1 MGLLNIL
8 LGALAALDIMRPGF
22 LLAVLTRPRCCYWR
36 PRACGVSGWKRSGP
50 MKHLLR
56 NRNFWIILSTDT
68 GLVCA
73 SYLLAYLIRF
83 EGNIPPEQMEL
94 LLQTLPWV
102 VPLKIALFAWVG
114 LYRGMWRYTSIADL
128 INIIKAVVIAAG
140 AIALALVLVRRFE
153 GFSRSVLIMDALVT
167 LMLIGGI
174 RLLIRVYIQKNSPA
188 NFFIPAYFPF
198 FNPDR
203 TKLTRLLIVGAGDAA
218 EKMLR
223 EIQDNPR
230 LKYNPVGFL
239 DDDAR
244 KRGQSI
250 HGVSVLGAIDEI
262 EDISIQFDEILI
274 AIPSARG
281 DVMRRIVEICDR
293 TGKRYRTIP
302 KIGELIEGR
311 ITVNAIRE
319 VRLEDLVGR
328 QEVLLDQEM
337 ISRFLCGKRIL
348 VTGAGG
354 SIGSELVR
362 QISRFQPLAVG
373 LLDFNELN
381 LFQVE
386 QEFQRRLQSL
396 PTQSFLADIRDRD
409 ALSRV
414 LREFRPHI
422 LFHAAAY
429 KHVPM
434 QENHPREAVL
444 NNVLGTRNLV
454 DLALETDVE
463 RFVLVSTDKAVRP
476 TNVMGATKRVAELF
490 VESMNGRQDTRFVAV
505 RFGNVFSSSGSAIPI
520 FQYQIAQGGPV
531 TVTHPDV
538 IRYFMSIPEAAQ
550 LILQAGAM
558 GEGGEIFILDMGE
571 PIRIVDM
578 ARDLIR
584 LHGLEPEKDIAIE
597 FTGLRPGEKL
607 YEELITSGEGIVPT
621 GHEKIM
627 VLRGKTRNE
636 VALLAQIESLL
647 AIARQGDRAAIRKK
661 LREIVPEYN
670 PAD

>member
-1 MGLLNIL
+1 M
-8 LGALAALDIMRPGF
+8 
-22 LLAVLTRPRCCYWR
+22 
-36 PRACGVSGWKRSGP
+36 
-50 MKHLLR
+50 
-56 NRNFWIILSTDT
+56 
-68 GLVCA
+68 
-73 SYLLAYLIRF
+73 LAYLIRF
-83 EGNIPPEQMEL
+83 EGSVPPEQLEML
-94 LLQTLPWV
+94 MQTLPWL
-102 VPLKIALFAWVG
+102 VPLKIAVFFSLG

-128 INIIKAVVIAAG
+128 INIIKAT
-140 AIALALVLVRRFE
+140 AIGTGVLATALLIIHRFE
-153 GFSRSVLIMDALVT
+153 GFSRSVLILDSLITLILV
-167 LMLIGGI
+167 GGA
-174 RLLIRVYIQKNSPA
+174 RMLIRVYIQRT
-188 NFFIPAYFPF
+188 IPASFFSPTFFPF

-203 TKLTRLLIVGAGDAA
+203 EKRTRLLIVGAGDAA

-223 EIQDNPR
+223 EIQENPR
-230 LKYNPVGFL
+230 IHYRPVGFL
-239 DDDAR
+239 DDNPR
-244 KRGQSI
+244 KRGQAI
-250 HGVSVLGAIDEI
+250 HGVPVLGTIEEI
-262 EDISIQFDEILI
+262 GTLPIQFDEILI

-281 DVMRRIVEICDR
+281 DVMRRVVELCDR

-311 ITVNAIRE
+311 ISVNAIRE

-328 QEVLLDQEM
+328 QEVRLDPDM
-337 ISRFLCGKRIL
+337 ISSFLCGKRIL

-362 QISRFQPLAVG
+362 QISRFQPQVVG
-373 LLDFNELN
+373 LLDFSELN
-381 LFQVE
+381 LFQID
-386 QEFQRRLQSL
+386 QEFQRRLRAL
-396 PTQSFLADIRDRD
+396 PTESFLTDVRDRD
-409 ALSRV
+409 ALKAVMER
-414 LREFRPHI
+414 FRPHI

-434 QENHPREAVL
+434 QESHPREAVL

-454 DLALETDVE
+454 ELAIEAEVE

-490 VESMNGRQDTRFVAV
+490 VESMNGRQVTRFVAV

-520 FQYQIAQGGPV
+520 FQEQIAAGGPV

-538 IRYFMSIPEAAQ
+538 RRYFMSIPEAAQ

-584 LHGLEPEKDIAIE
+584 LHGLEPDKDIAIE

-607 YEELITSGEGIVPT
+607 HEELITSGEGIVPT
-621 GHEKIM
+621 GHEKIL
-627 VLRGKTRNE
+627 VLRGKTLDAATLLAKIE
-636 VALLAQIESLL
+636 ALLAIS
-647 AIARQGDRAAIRKK
+647 RQGNGEAIRKK
-661 LREIVPEYN
+661 LRDIVPEYK
-670 PAD
+670 PQH

>member
-1 MGLLNIL
+1 
-8 LGALAALDIMRPGF
+8 
-22 LLAVLTRPRCCYWR
+22 
-36 PRACGVSGWKRSGP
+36 

-56 NRNFWIILSTDT
+56 NRNFWIIFVIDV

-73 SYLLAYLIRF
+73 SYVLAYIIRF
-83 EGNIPPEQMEL
+83 EGDIPSEQMAL
-94 LLQTLPWV
+94 LLQTLPWIV
-102 VPLKIALFAWVG
+102 LLKIAVFAWIG
-114 LYRGMWRYTSIADL
+114 LYRGMWRYTSISDL
-128 INIIKAVVIAAG
+128 VNIITATVISTG
-140 AIALALVLVRRFE
+140 AISLALVLVRRFE
-153 GFSRSVLIMDALVT
+153 GFSRSVLILDGLIT

-174 RLLIRVYIQKNSPA
+174 RLLIRVYIQKSVPA
-188 NFFIPAYFPF
+188 SFFNPAYFPF

-203 TKLTRLLIVGAGDAA
+203 KKRVRLLIVGAGDAA

-230 LKYNPVGFL
+230 LKYYPVGFL

-244 KRGQSI
+244 KRGRSI
-250 HGVSVLGAIDEI
+250 HGVPVLGTIDEI
-262 EDISIQFDEILI
+262 GEIPVQFDEILI
-274 AIPSARG
+274 AIPSANG
-281 DVMRRIVEICDR
+281 DEMRRLVEICDR
-293 TGKRYRTIP
+293 TGKRFRTIP

-311 ITVNAIRE
+311 ISVSAIRE

-362 QISRFQPLAVG
+362 QISRFQPKAVG
-373 LLDFNELN
+373 LLDFSELN

-386 QEFQRRLQSL
+386 QEFQRRLQAL

-409 ALSRV
+409 ALYRV
-414 LREFRPHI
+414 LREFKPHI
-422 LFHAAAY
+422 IFHAAAY

-434 QENHPREAVL
+434 QENQPREAVL

-454 DLALETDVE
+454 DLALEMEVE
-463 RFVLVSTDKAVRP
+463 SFVLVSTDKAVRP

-505 RFGNVFSSSGSAIPI
+505 RFGNVLSSSGSAIPI
-520 FQYQIAQGGPV
+520 FQAQIAEGGPV

-538 IRYFMSIPEAAQ
+538 TRYFMSIPEAAQ
-550 LILQAGAM
+550 LILQAGTM
-558 GEGGEIFILDMGE
+558 GKGGEILILNMGK
-571 PIRIVDM
+571 PIRIVDL

-621 GHEKIM
+621 GHKKIM
-627 VLRGKTRNE
+627 VLRGKTLDAA
-636 VALLAQIESLL
+636 ALLAQIESLL
-647 AIARQGDRAAIRKK
+647 AIARQGNREAIKKK
-661 LREIVPEYN
+661 LQEIVPEYQ
-670 PAD
+670 PQS

>member
-1 MGLLNIL
+1 
-8 LGALAALDIMRPGF
+8 
-22 LLAVLTRPRCCYWR
+22 
-36 PRACGVSGWKRSGP
+36 
-50 MKHLLR
+50 
-56 NRNFWIILSTDT
+56 
-68 GLVCA
+68 
-73 SYLLAYLIRF
+73 
-83 EGNIPPEQMEL
+83 
-94 LLQTLPWV
+94 
-102 VPLKIALFAWVG
+102 
-114 LYRGMWRYTSIADL
+114 
-128 INIIKAVVIAAG
+128 
-140 AIALALVLVRRFE
+140 
-153 GFSRSVLIMDALVT
+153 
-167 LMLIGGI
+167 
-174 RLLIRVYIQKNSPA
+174 
-188 NFFIPAYFPF
+188 
-198 FNPDR
+198 
-203 TKLTRLLIVGAGDAA
+203 
-218 EKMLR
+218 
-223 EIQDNPR
+223 
-230 LKYNPVGFL
+230 
-239 DDDAR
+239 
-244 KRGQSI
+244 
-250 HGVSVLGAIDEI
+250 
-262 EDISIQFDEILI
+262 
-274 AIPSARG
+274 
-281 DVMRRIVEICDR
+281 
-293 TGKRYRTIP
+293 
-302 KIGELIEGR
+302 
-311 ITVNAIRE
+311 
-319 VRLEDLVGR
+319 
-328 QEVLLDQEM
+328 
-337 ISRFLCGKRIL
+337 
-348 VTGAGG
+348 
-354 SIGSELVR
+354 
-362 QISRFQPLAVG
+362 
-373 LLDFNELN
+373 
-381 LFQVE
+381 
-386 QEFQRRLQSL
+386 
-396 PTQSFLADIRDRD
+396 
-409 ALSRV
+409 
-414 LREFRPHI
+414 
-422 LFHAAAY
+422 
-429 KHVPM
+429 M
-434 QENHPREAVL
+434 QENHPWEAVL

>member
-1 MGLLNIL
+1 MTSSWS
-8 LGALAALDIMRPGF
+8 APP
-22 LLAVLTRPRCCYWR
+22 TC
-36 PRACGVSGWKRSGP
+36 S
-50 MKHLLR
+50 
-56 NRNFWIILSTDT
+56 
-68 GLVCA
+68 
-73 SYLLAYLIRF
+73 AYLIRF

-94 LLQTLPWV
+94 LVQTLPGIV
-102 VPLKIALFAWVG
+102 LLKIAVFAWIG

-128 INIIKAVVIAAG
+128 INIITATVISAG
-140 AIALALVLVRRFE
+140 AIALTLVLVRRFE
-153 GFSRSVLIMDALVT
+153 GFSRSVLILDALIT
-167 LMLIGGI
+167 LMLVGGI
-174 RLLIRVYIQKNSPA
+174 RLLIRVYIQKN
-188 NFFIPAYFPF
+188 IPASFFNLTYFPF

-203 TKLTRLLIVGAGDAA
+203 EKRNRLLIVGAGDAA

-230 LKYNPVGFL
+230 LKYIPVGFL

-244 KRGQSI
+244 KRGRSI
-250 HGVSVLGAIDEI
+250 HGVPVLGAIDDIGEI
-262 EDISIQFDEILI
+262 PVQFDEILI
-274 AIPSARG
+274 AIPSANG
-281 DVMRRIVEICDR
+281 DEMRRLVEICDR
-293 TGKRYRTIP
+293 TGKRFRTIP

-311 ITVNAIRE
+311 ISVSTIRE

-328 QEVLLDQEM
+328 QEVRLDPES

-362 QISRFQPLAVG
+362 QISRFQPQAVG
-373 LLDFNELN
+373 LLDFSELN

-386 QEFQRRLQSL
+386 QEFERRLRSL
-396 PTQSFLADIRDRD
+396 PTQSFLADVRDRD
-409 ALSRV
+409 ALNRV
-414 LREFRPHI
+414 LSEFRPHI
-422 LFHAAAY
+422 IFHAAAY

-454 DLALETDVE
+454 DLALEMEVE
-463 RFVLVSTDKAVRP
+463 SFVLVSTDKAVRP

-505 RFGNVFSSSGSAIPI
+505 RFGNVLSSSGSAIPI
-520 FQYQIAQGGPV
+520 FQAQIAEGGPV

-538 IRYFMSIPEAAQ
+538 MRYFMSIPEAAQ

-558 GEGGEIFILDMGE
+558 GKGGEILILNMGK
-571 PIRIVDM
+571 PIRIVDL

-627 VLRGKTRNE
+627 VLRGKTHDAA
-636 VALLAQIESLL
+636 ALLAQIESLL
-647 AIARQGDRAAIRKK
+647 AVARQGNREAIKKK
-661 LREIVPEYN
+661 LQEIVPEYN
-670 PAD
+670 PAG

>member
-1 MGLLNIL
+1 
-8 LGALAALDIMRPGF
+8 
-22 LLAVLTRPRCCYWR
+22 
-36 PRACGVSGWKRSGP
+36 

-56 NRNFWIILSTDT
+56 NRNFWIIFVIDV
-68 GLVCA
+68 GLVCT
-73 SYLLAYLIRF
+73 SYVLAYIIRF
-83 EGNIPPEQMEL
+83 EGDIPPEQMAL
-94 LLQTLPWV
+94 LLQTLPWIV
-102 VPLKIALFAWVG
+102 LLKIAVFAWIG

-128 INIIKAVVIAAG
+128 VNIITATVICAG

-153 GFSRSVLIMDALVT
+153 GFSRSVLILDALIT
-167 LMLIGGI
+167 LMLIGGL
-174 RLLIRVYIQKNSPA
+174 RLLIRVYIQRTVPA
-188 NFFIPAYFPF
+188 SFFNPAFFPF

-203 TKLTRLLIVGAGDAA
+203 EKRTRLLIVGAGDAA

-230 LKYNPVGFL
+230 VKYRPVGFL
-239 DDDAR
+239 DDNPR
-244 KRGQSI
+244 KQGQAI
-250 HGVSVLGAIDEI
+250 HGIPVLGAID
-262 EDISIQFDEILI
+262 DIGELPIQFDEILI

-311 ITVNAIRE
+311 ITANTIRE

-328 QEVLLDQEM
+328 QEVHLDPEM

-362 QISRFQPLAVG
+362 QISRFQPQVVG
-373 LLDFNELN
+373 LLDFSELN

-386 QEFQRRLQSL
+386 QEFQLRLRSL
-396 PTQSFLADIRDRD
+396 PTEIFLTDIRDRD
-409 ALSRV
+409 ALQRV
-414 LREFRPHI
+414 LESFKPHI
-422 LFHAAAY
+422 IFHAAAY

-434 QENHPREAVL
+434 QENHPWEAVL

-454 DLALETDVE
+454 DLALETEVE

-490 VESMNGRQDTRFVAV
+490 VESMNGQQVTQFVAV

-520 FQYQIAQGGPV
+520 FQEQIARGGPV

-538 IRYFMSIPEAAQ
+538 RRYFMSIPEAAQ

-584 LHGLEPEKDIAIE
+584 LHGLEPEKDISIE

-607 YEELITSGEGIVPT
+607 YEELITVGEGIVPT
-621 GHEKIM
+621 GHDKIM
-627 VLRGKTRNE
+627 VLRGKTHDAA
-636 VALLAQIESLL
+636 ALLAQIESLL
-647 AIARQGDRAAIRKK
+647 AIARRGNREAIKKK
-661 LREIVPEYN
+661 LQEIVPEYQ
-670 PAD
+670 PQP

>member
-1 MGLLNIL
+1 
-8 LGALAALDIMRPGF
+8 
-22 LLAVLTRPRCCYWR
+22 
-36 PRACGVSGWKRSGP
+36 

-56 NRNFWIILSTDT
+56 NRNFWIIFVIDV

-73 SYLLAYLIRF
+73 SYVLAYIIRF
-83 EGNIPPEQMEL
+83 EGDIPSEQMAL
-94 LLQTLPWV
+94 LLQTLPWIV
-102 VPLKIALFAWVG
+102 LLKIAVFAWIG

-128 INIIKAVVIAAG
+128 INIITATVICAG
-140 AIALALVLVRRFE
+140 AISLALVLVRRFE
-153 GFSRSVLIMDALVT
+153 GFSRSVLILDALIT

-174 RLLIRVYIQKNSPA
+174 RLLIRVYIQRTVPA
-188 NFFIPAYFPF
+188 SFFNPAYFPF

-203 TKLTRLLIVGAGDAA
+203 EKRTRLLIVGAGDAA

-230 LKYNPVGFL
+230 VKYRPVGFL
-239 DDDAR
+239 DDNPR
-244 KRGQSI
+244 KQGQAI
-250 HGVSVLGAIDEI
+250 HGIPVLGAID
-262 EDISIQFDEILI
+262 DIGELPIQFDEILI

-311 ITVNAIRE
+311 ITANTIRE

-328 QEVLLDQEM
+328 QEVHLDPEK

-362 QISRFQPLAVG
+362 QISRFQPAVVG
-373 LLDFNELN
+373 LLDFSELN

-386 QEFQRRLQSL
+386 QEFQLRLRSL
-396 PTQSFLADIRDRD
+396 PTEIFLTDIRDRD
-409 ALSRV
+409 ALQRV
-414 LREFRPHI
+414 LESFKPHI
-422 LFHAAAY
+422 IFHAAAY

-434 QENHPREAVL
+434 QENHPWEAVL

-454 DLALETDVE
+454 DLALETEVE

-490 VESMNGRQDTRFVAV
+490 VESMNGQQVTRFVAV
-505 RFGNVFSSSGSAIPI
+505 RFGNVFSSSGSAVPI
-520 FQYQIAQGGPV
+520 FQEQIARGGPV

-538 IRYFMSIPEAAQ
+538 RRYFMSIPEAAQ

-558 GEGGEIFILDMGE
+558 GEGGEIFILDMGD

-578 ARDLIR
+578 VTDLIR
-584 LHGLEPEKDIAIE
+584 LNGLEPGKDIAIE

-627 VLRGKTRNE
+627 VLRGKTHDAA
-636 VALLAQIESLL
+636 ALLAQIETLL
-647 AIARQGDRAAIRKK
+647 AIARQGNRETIKKK
-661 LREIVPEYN
+661 LQEIVPEYQ
-670 PAD
+670 PQP